1 MIKAEHISFRYGA
14 EAPLVLRDINIEIP
28 SGQWL
33 AIIGANGS
41 GKSTLARHFN
51 GLLLPES
58 GVVLVDGLNT
68 AQEAELIPARQKV
81 AFVFQNPDNQLV
93 ATSVEDDIVFGP
105 ENLGLPP
112 SEIGRR
118 LEEALAITGLT
129 EKRHKAPHLLSGG
142 EKQRVA
148 IAGALAMRSAYMVL
162 DEPTSMLD
170 PQLRLSVIGTLQ
182 QLHQTMGMGLIY
194 VTNIME
200 EALLAQRVVVL
211 HEGRLIKD
219 GAPAEIFSDHQ
230 WLREHQLALP
240 PVCHIASLL
249 AAAGF
254 PELAGSLSVEE
265 LIDRIKEARS
275 QKTEDRRQNH
285 EDDSLTDPPLT
296 WQAMPAAPLAEG
308 GPYGVHECA
317 KLTGNENEDENL
329 APQGPPFKGGQ
340 TPRLAVTSGGTCGT
354 LSIAGERI
362 PLDAEQNHED
372 DSLTDPPLTWQ
383 AMSAAPLAEGG
394 QTPPAGFAGIPLAS
408 EGDKRFALAPRG
420 CDLPPSLARGVAEGR
435 GESEGQTPIISLQ
448 NVSYTY
454 QPGSVHAAPALH
466 DINMEINRGELV
478 ALIGHSGSGKST
490 LAQLITGLMP
500 PGGGKIRVNG
510 VAHSALAKGAI
521 FGSVGLVFQ
530 YPEQQL
536 FAETVFE
543 EVSFGP
549 KNLGVSEAETPR
561 RARQALCDVGLDEE
575 QLWQRS
581 PFTLSGGQK
590 RRVCLASVLAMNPGI
605 LIFDEP
611 TAGLDEG
618 GRQWILE
625 LARRLNAQGKTIL
638 WISHNME
645 EVAELAARIVVLSA
659 GRVLFDGSPAAV
671 FAAEEKLMSL
681 GLDIPAAAKL
691 VRRARENGIDIPGQ
705 AITVTGAYNE
715 IAAWARS
722 MTTSVES

>member
-1 MIKAEHISFRYGA
+1 MIKAEHISFRYGE

-58 GVVLVDGLNT
+58 GRVLVDGLDT
-68 AQEAELIPARQKV
+68 AKEAELIPARQKV

-105 ENLGLPP
+105 ENLGIAPQ
-112 SEIGRR
+112 EIGRR

-129 EKRHKAPHLLSGG
+129 DKRHKAPHMLSGG

-170 PQLRLSVIGTLQ
+170 PQLRRSVIGTLQ
-182 QLHQTMGMGLIY
+182 ELHQRLGMGLIY

-200 EALLAQRVVVL
+200 EALLAQRILVL
-211 HEGRLIKD
+211 HEGRILKD

-230 WLREHQLALP
+230 WLREHHLALP
-240 PVCHIASLL
+240 PVCHVASLL

-254 PELAGSLSVEE
+254 PELAGSLSAEE
-265 LIDRIKEARS
+265 LIRRLKGIRGRGIKAGY
-275 QKTEDRRQNH
+275 QINEDAS
-285 EDDSLTDPPLT
+285 E
-296 WQAMPAAPLAEG
+296 APL
-308 GPYGVHECA
+308 
-317 KLTGNENEDENL
+317 K
-329 APQGPPFKGGQ
+329 
-340 TPRLAVTSGGTCGT
+340 
-354 LSIAGERI
+354 ER
-362 PLDAEQNHED
+362 
-372 DSLTDPPLTWQ
+372 
-383 AMSAAPLAEGG
+383 AA
-394 QTPPAGFAGIPLAS
+394 
-408 EGDKRFALAPRG
+408 RFA
-420 CDLPPSLARGVAEGR
+420 VAAGD
-435 GESEGQTPIISLQ
+435 SSIISLK
-448 NVSYTY
+448 NVFYTY
-454 QPGSVHAAPALH
+454 QPGSVHASPALH
-466 DINMEINRGELV
+466 DISMEIKRGELA

-500 PGGGKIRVNG
+500 PGGGEIHVNG
-510 VAHSALAKGAI
+510 VAHSALPKGAI
-521 FGSVGLVFQ
+521 FSGVGLVFQ

-536 FAETVFE
+536 FAETVFD
-543 EVSFGP
+543 EVAFSP
-549 KNLGVSEAETPR
+549 KNMGISEGKLPQLV
-561 RARQALCDVGLDEE
+561 RQALYDVGLDAE

-590 RRVCLASVLAMNPGI
+590 RRLCLASVLAMGAEV

-611 TAGLDEG
+611 AAGLDEG
-618 GRQWILE
+618 GRQWIIE
-625 LARRLNAQGKTIL
+625 LARRLNSQGKTIL

-645 EVAELAARIVVLSA
+645 EVAELAARILVLSE
-659 GRVLFDGSPAAV
+659 GSLLFDGSPAEV
-671 FAAEEKLMSL
+671 FAAQEKLFSL

-691 VRRARENGIDIPGQ
+691 VRQARAEGIDIPGG
-705 AITVTGAYNE
+705 AITVAGAYDE
-715 IAAWARS
+715 IAAWLGGRVNA
-722 MTTSVES
+722 